1 VNATE
6 RKWAHADAPTL
17 LEKAGKTA
25 KSCVSFDRPAY
36 RGRLTMDDTL
46 SLAEL
51 DDRIAILRDNLRQ
64 LVEQAAGSSGAQD
77 EERTAERIAQQTEQL
92 NKLIA
97 ERDSRS
103 KK

>member
-1 VNATE
+1 
-6 RKWAHADAPTL
+6 
-17 LEKAGKTA
+17 
-25 KSCVSFDRPAY
+25 
-36 RGRLTMDDTL
+36 MDDTL

-64 LVEQAAGSSGAQD
+64 LAEQAAGSSGAQD
-77 EERTAERIAQQTEQL
+77 EERTAERIDQQTEQL

-97 ERDSRS
+97 ERDSRG

>member
-1 VNATE
+1 MN
-6 RKWAHADAPTL
+6 
-17 LEKAGKTA
+17 G
-25 KSCVSFDRPAY
+25 
-36 RGRLTMDDTL
+36 TL

-77 EERTAERIAQQTEQL
+77 EERTAERIAQQTDEL
-92 NKLIA
+92 DKLVL
-97 ERDSRS
+97 ERDARS

>member
-1 VNATE
+1 
-6 RKWAHADAPTL
+6 
-17 LEKAGKTA
+17 
-25 KSCVSFDRPAY
+25 
-36 RGRLTMDDTL
+36 MDDTL

-64 LVEQAAGSSGAQD
+64 LAEQAAGPSGAQD
-77 EERTAERIAQQTEQL
+77 EERTAERIDQQTEQL